1 MDSLLIIQIHPTEQV
16 SIILISLWT
25 AMSISSFSGN
35 DDFDGTMKSI
45 TFPADGVDSVF
56 IMDAP
61 VAIVDDEINEAQQ
74 FFVVLMEV
82 VDAVNPKL
90 LNNTDRNI
98 SMCTILDNDGE

>member
-1 MDSLLIIQIHPTEQV
+1 
-16 SIILISLWT
+16 
-25 AMSISSFSGN
+25 MSISSFSGN

-56 IMDAP
+56 IMDVP

-90 LNNTDRNI
+90 LNNADRNI

>member
-1 MDSLLIIQIHPTEQV
+1 
-16 SIILISLWT
+16 
-25 AMSISSFSGN
+25 MSISSFSGN

-45 TFPADGVDSVF
+45 TFPADGVDSMLNF

-90 LNNTDRNI
+90 LNNADRNI